1 MQINLTRFQI
11 KKKAATPP
19 VVGQPRFRGSYLLPV
34 IVLAAFLL
42 GWEALIHLGRYPAF
56 ILPSP
61 GRVVDKFVTV
71 TLDGT
76 LWRHM
81 GVTLLEVLGGLALGV
96 AVATVL
102 GYLLAKSVAIERA
115 LSPYLVA
122 SQAVPIV
129 AIAPLLVIWFGP
141 GLTSKVL
148 ISALIVFFPILVN
161 TIAGVRS
168 VPQDLRD
175 LMRSLRATR
184 WQSFAKL
191 EVPAALPVLLAGL
204 KVGATLSVIGAVVG
218 EFAGADA
225 GLGFMINLADGQ
237 FDTARVFVGVLAL
250 VVMALA
256 LYGSVSALEHHT
268 LRWREAGNGQ
278 HSS

>member
-1 MQINLTRFQI
+1 MQIGLTRSSQRNR
-11 KKKAATPP
+11 TPSSAP
-19 VVGQPRFRGSYLLPV
+19 SHAGASRRWGRLLP
-34 IVLAAFLL
+34 IATLALFLL
-42 GWEALIHLGRYPAF
+42 AWEALVRLSGYPAF

-61 GRVVDKFVTV
+61 GRVGGKLVEVA
-71 TLDGT
+71 LNGT
-76 LWRHM
+76 LWHHA
-81 GVTLLEVLGGLALGV
+81 GVTLVEVLGGLALGMT
-96 AVATVL
+96 VATVL
-102 GYLLAKSVAIERA
+102 GYAVAKSVTVERA

-141 GLTSKVL
+141 GMISKIL
-148 ISALIVFFPILVN
+148 NSALIVFFPILVN
-161 TIAGVRS
+161 TIAGVRG

-175 LMRSLRATR
+175 LMRSLHASP
-184 WQSFAKL
+184 WQTFAKL

-237 FDTARVFVGVLAL
+237 YDTARVFVGVLAL
-250 VVMALA
+250 IVMALA
-256 LYGSVSALEHHT
+256 LYGGVSWLERHS

-278 HSS
+278 H

>member
-1 MQINLTRFQI
+1 MQIGLLERQRNARSDPHRRAKLPGRLRW
-11 KKKAATPP
+11 
-19 VVGQPRFRGSYLLPV
+19 PRLLPPLT
-34 IVLAAFLL
+34 LALFLL
-42 GWEALIHLGRYPAF
+42 LWEGLVRVGRYPAF

-61 GRVVDKFVTV
+61 GRVGRKLVEVA
-71 TLDGT
+71 LDGT

-81 GVTLLEVLGGLALGV
+81 GVTLVEVLGGLAIGLT
-96 AVATVL
+96 VATVL
-102 GYLLAKSVAIERA
+102 GYALAKSVTIERA

-122 SQAVPIV
+122 SQAIPIV

-141 GLTSKVL
+141 GLVSKVL

-175 LMRSLRATR
+175 LMRALRATR
-184 WQSFAKL
+184 WQTFAKL
-191 EVPAALPVLLAGL
+191 EVPAAMPVLMAGL

-218 EFAGADA
+218 ELAGADA

-237 FDTARVFVGVLAL
+237 YDTARVFVGVLAL
-250 VVMALA
+250 VVMALT
-256 LYGSVSALEHHT
+256 LYGIVGWIEQRA
-268 LRWREAGNGQ
+268 LRWRKAGNNG
-278 HSS
+278 S

>member
-1 MQINLTRFQI
+1 MQIGLTRSPRRDRPSSI
-11 KKKAATPP
+11 PSHAR
-19 VVGQPRFRGSYLLPV
+19 QPWHWQRLLPV
-34 IVLAAFLL
+34 GTLVVFLL
-42 GWEALIHLGRYPAF
+42 AWEALVRFSGYPAF

-61 GRVVDKFVTV
+61 GRVGRKLVEVA
-71 TLDGT
+71 LNGT
-76 LWRHM
+76 LWHHA
-81 GVTLLEVLGGLALGV
+81 GITLVEVLSGLALGMTT
-96 AVATVL
+96 ATVL
-102 GYLLAKSVAIERA
+102 GYAVAKSVTIERA

-141 GLTSKVL
+141 GIASKIL

-161 TIAGVRS
+161 TIAGVRG

-175 LMRSLRATR
+175 LMRSLHATP
-184 WQSFAKL
+184 WQTFTKL

-237 FDTARVFVGVLAL
+237 YDTARVFVGVLAL
-250 VVMALA
+250 IVMALT
-256 LYGSVSALEHHT
+256 LYGGVSWLERRS
-268 LRWREAGNGQ
+268 LRWRKAGNCQ
-278 HSS
+278 H